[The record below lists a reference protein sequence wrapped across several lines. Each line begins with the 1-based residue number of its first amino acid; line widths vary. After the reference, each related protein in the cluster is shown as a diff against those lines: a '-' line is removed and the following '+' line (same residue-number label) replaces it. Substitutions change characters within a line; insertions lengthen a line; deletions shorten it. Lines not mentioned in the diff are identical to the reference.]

1 MRQPTPE
8 EIVAKMIALH
18 AELGN
23 FQYYLARQS
32 TPPRWEG
39 KEYDACSTVAMA
51 LEREI
56 KRMQLLVK
64 DRNLDSLVLE
74 SLKNAGFKPDEPP
87 ATDTK

>member
-1 MRQPTPE
+1 MKQPTPE

-39 KEYDACSTVAMA
+39 KEYEACNTVAMA

-56 KRMQLLVK
+56 KRMQLLIK
-64 DRNLDSLVLE
+64 DRGLDDLVRE
-74 SLKNAGFKPDEPP
+74 SLKNAGFEPDEQKP
-87 ATDTK
+87 